1 MNEVMGLEKKIGFIG
16 TGNMANAMV
25 RGLVSNF
32 QDIHKNMYVSDKA
45 IDKSKEMAA
54 LYNINLCRD
63 NIAVVEEADIIILAV
78 KPNIYGLVLEEI
90 RDYVTENHILVSI
103 AAGISI
109 DFIQEYFH
117 HPMKIVR
124 TMPNTP
130 AFVGEAMT
138 AVTVNNEVTQEE
150 LETVLNIFNSI
161 GKADVI
167 DEKLMDMIPAVSGS
181 SPAYVYMFIEALADG
196 AVLQGMARE
205 KAYQY
210 AAQAVMGAAK
220 MVLESGKHPGELKD
234 QVCSPGGT
242 TIEAVYT
249 LEKNHFR
256 GAIIEA
262 MEACTAKAKKLTGK

>member
-1 MNEVMGLEKKIGFIG
+1 MNLQKKIGFIG
-16 TGNMANAMV
+16 TGNMADAMIK
-25 RGLVSNF
+25 GLVNNF
-32 QDIHKNMYVSDKA
+32 QDIYKKMYVSDKA
-45 IDKSKEMAA
+45 LDKAEEMAK
-54 LYNINLCRD
+54 LYDLNLCQS
-63 NIAVVEEADIIILAV
+63 NVEVVKNTDIIILAV
-78 KPNIYGLVLEEI
+78 KPNIYRYVLEEI
-90 RDYVTENHILVSI
+90 KGYVTNNHILISI

-109 DFIQEYFH
+109 DFIQGYFDY
-117 HPMKIVR
+117 PIKIVR

-130 AFVGEAMT
+130 AFVGEGMT
-138 AVTVNNEVTQEE
+138 AVTANSEVKHEE

-161 GKADVI
+161 GKADII

-196 AVLQGMARE
+196 AVLQGMTRD

-256 GAIIEA
+256 GIIIEA
-262 MEACTAKAKKLTGK
+262 MEDCTTKTKKLTGK